1 MSART
6 KALLK
11 RVGAVEKAVSR
22 RYGGD
27 SIEELSRYLRAA
39 DDLPREGDFIAATD
53 GEIATLAEAKGID
66 PERLKFYV
74 ELRNKIIRDDDC

>member
-6 KALLK
+6 KGLLK
-11 RVGAVEKAVSR
+11 RLGAAEKAVSR

-27 SIEELSRYLRAA
+27 SIGELSKYLRAA
-39 DDLPREGDFIAATD
+39 DDLPRDGDFIAASD
-53 GEIATLAEAKGID
+53 NDIATLAEAKGID
-66 PERLKFYV
+66 AERLRLYV

>member
-22 RYGGD
+22 LHGGD

-39 DDLPREGDFIAATD
+39 EDLPREGDFIVASD
-53 GEIATLAEAKGID
+53 NDIATLAEAKGIN
-66 PERLKFYV
+66 PERLGLYI

>member
-6 KALLK
+6 RGLLR
-11 RVGAVEKAVSR
+11 RVAAVEKAVSR

-27 SIEELSRYLRAA
+27 SIGELSKYLRAA
-39 DDLPREGDFIAATD
+39 DDLPRNGDFIVASD
-53 GEIATLAEAKGID
+53 NDIATLAEAKGVD
-66 PERLKFYV
+66 PERLRLYV

>member
-6 KALLK
+6 KGFLK
-11 RVGAVEKAVSR
+11 RVEVAEKAISR
-22 RYGGD
+22 LHGGD
-27 SIEELSRYLRAA
+27 SIEELSKYLRAA
-39 DDLPREGDFIAATD
+39 DDLPREGDFIVASD
-53 GEIATLAEAKGID
+53 NDIATLAEAKGID

>member
-6 KALLK
+6 KGFLK
-11 RVGAVEKAVSR
+11 RVEAVELAVSR

-27 SIEELSRYLRAA
+27 SVELLAKYLRVASE
-39 DDLPREGDFIAATD
+39 LPRDGDFVVASD
-53 GEIATLAEAKGID
+53 DEITALAEVRGVE

>member
-6 KALLK
+6 RAYLK
-11 RVGAVEKAVSR
+11 RVEVAEKAISR
-22 RYGGD
+22 RCNGD

-39 DDLPREGDFIAATD
+39 DDLPRNGDFIAASD
-53 GEIATLAEAKGID
+53 NDIATLAEAKGID
-66 PERLKFYV
+66 PERLRFYI

>member
-6 KALLK
+6 RALLK

-22 RYGGD
+22 QYGGD
-27 SIEELSRYLRAA
+27 SIEELSKYLRAA
-39 DDLPREGDFIAATD
+39 DDLPRNGDFIAATD
-53 GEIATLAEAKGID
+53 GEITALAEAKGLD
-66 PERLKFYV
+66 SERLRLYV

>member
-6 KALLK
+6 KGLLK
-11 RVGAVEKAVSR
+11 RVEVAEKAISR
-22 RYGGD
+22 LHGGD
-27 SIEELSRYLRAA
+27 SIEELSKYLRAA
-39 DDLPREGDFIAATD
+39 DDLPREGDFIVASD
-53 GEIATLAEAKGID
+53 NDIATLAEAKGID

>member
-22 RYGGD
+22 QCSAD
-27 SIEELSRYLRAA
+27 SVEELRQYMRAA
-39 DDLPREGDFIAATD
+39 DDLPRDGDFVVATDNDIAA
-53 GEIATLAEAKGID
+53 LAEVRGID
-66 PERLKFYV
+66 PERLRFYV

>member
-6 KALLK
+6 RGFLR
-11 RVGAVEKAVSR
+11 RVEAVEKAVSR

-27 SIEELSRYLRAA
+27 SVDLLAKYMRLASELPK
-39 DDLPREGDFIAATD
+39 DGDFVVASD
-53 GEIATLAEAKGID
+53 DEITALAEAKGID
-66 PERLKFYV
+66 PERLRFYI

>member
-6 KALLK
+6 KGLLK
-11 RVGAVEKAVSR
+11 RLGAVEKAVSR

-27 SIEELSRYLRAA
+27 SIEDLSKYLRAA
-39 DDLPREGDFIAATD
+39 DDLPRDGDFVVASD
-53 GEIATLAEAKGID
+53 DEITALAEAKGID
-66 PERLKFYV
+66 PERLRFYV

>member
-6 KALLK
+6 RGLLK
-11 RVGAVEKAVSR
+11 RVEVAEKAISR
-22 RYGGD
+22 LHGGD
-27 SIEELSRYLRAA
+27 SIEELSKYLRAA
-39 DDLPREGDFIAATD
+39 DDLPREGDFIVASD
-53 GEIATLAEAKGID
+53 NDIATLAEAKGID

>member
-6 KALLK
+6 RAYLR
-11 RVGAVEKAVSR
+11 RVGVIEKAIAIR
-22 RYGGD
+22 HGGD

-39 DDLPREGDFIAATD
+39 DDLPGNGDFIAATD
-53 GEIATLAEAKGID
+53 GEITALAEAKGLD
-66 PERLKFYV
+66 SERLRLYV

>member
-6 KALLK
+6 KGFLK
-11 RVGAVEKAVSR
+11 RVEAVELAVSR

-27 SIEELSRYLRAA
+27 SVELLAKYLRVASE
-39 DDLPREGDFIAATD
+39 LPKDGDFVVASD
-53 GEIATLAEAKGID
+53 GEITALAEARGVE
-66 PERLKFYV
+66 PERLRFYV

>member
-6 KALLK
+6 KGLLK
-11 RVGAVEKAVSR
+11 RLGAVEKAVSR
-22 RYGGD
+22 QYGGD

-39 DDLPREGDFIAATD
+39 DDLPRNGDFIAASD
-53 GEIATLAEAKGID
+53 NDIATLAEAKGLD
-66 PERLKFYV
+66 SERLRLYI

>member
-11 RVGAVEKAVSR
+11 RLGAVEKAVSS

-27 SIEELSRYLRAA
+27 SIEELSKYLRAA
-39 DDLPREGDFIAATD
+39 DDLPREGDFIVATD
-53 GEIATLAEAKGID
+53 DEIATLAEVKGID
-66 PERLKFYV
+66 PERLRFYV

>member
-11 RVGAVEKAVSR
+11 RVGAVELAVSR
-22 RYGGD
+22 RYGCD
-27 SIEELSRYLRAA
+27 SVELLAKYMRVASE
-39 DDLPREGDFIAATD
+39 LPKDGDFIVASD
-53 GEIATLAEAKGID
+53 NDIATLAEAKGID

>member
-6 KALLK
+6 KGLLR
-11 RVGAVEKAVSR
+11 RVAAVEKAVSR
-22 RYGGD
+22 LHGGD

-39 DDLPREGDFIAATD
+39 EDLPRNGDFIAATD
-53 GEIATLAEAKGID
+53 GEITALAEAKGLD
-66 PERLKFYV
+66 SERLRFYI

>member
-6 KALLK
+6 KGLLK
-11 RVGAVEKAVSR
+11 RVEAVEKAVSR
-22 RYGGD
+22 QYGGD

-39 DDLPREGDFIAATD
+39 DDLPRNGDFIAASD
-53 GEIATLAEAKGID
+53 NDIATLAEAKGLD
-66 PERLKFYV
+66 SERLRLYI

>member
-6 KALLK
+6 RGVLR
-11 RVGAVEKAVSR
+11 RVAAVEKAVSR
-22 RYGGD
+22 QYGGD

-39 DDLPREGDFIAATD
+39 DDLPRNGDFIAASD
-53 GEIATLAEAKGID
+53 NDIATLAEAKGID
-66 PERLKFYV
+66 PERLRLYV

>member
-6 KALLK
+6 KGLLK
-11 RVGAVEKAVSR
+11 RVEVAEKAVSR

-27 SIEELSRYLRAA
+27 SIGELSKYLRAA
-39 DDLPREGDFIAATD
+39 DDLPKDGDFVVASD
-53 GEIATLAEAKGID
+53 DEITALAEAKGID
-66 PERLKFYV
+66 SERLRLYI